1 MSSNRL
7 ILFLAFPV
15 LLICA
20 CNKENDKNAATQ
32 WGKDNYYNDFLW
44 KKHVPDTLYRE
55 MAFDF
60 NDDARNFMYEPLQLG
75 LFKKTDS
82 GKMLPVMENEME
94 VFVDGTKCENN
105 VISVEPGTEIIKVG
119 LVFNP
124 AAENKV
130 HHWFIKPVND
140 GGLERINDM
149 DAGTFNNPESSLM
162 EVEAEKNKI
171 MNPLAEG
178 SMLTGIFLLAALLVW
193 LFVLKLIF
201 FPTFRVGK
209 IILSDPVPYMSQ
221 KRLRGTR
228 KLILTNNKPTQSGI
242 NRFFTGKIIYDV
254 NPMWTSDIV
263 IEPRDRNSVRVRPS
277 KEYMTDTHT
286 MKVHNEYTIQNMT
299 TGTKTKVKIS

>member
-7 ILFLAFPV
+7 IILLAFPA
-15 LLICA
+15 LLLCA
-20 CNKENDKNAATQ
+20 CNKENDKNAATR
-32 WGKDNYYNDFLW
+32 WGKENYYKDFLW

-55 MAFDF
+55 IAFDF
-60 NDDARNFMYEPLQLG
+60 NDDAKNFMSEPLQLG

-82 GKMLPVMENEME
+82 GKMLQVMENEME
-94 VFVDGTKCENN
+94 VFVGGAKCENN
-105 VISVEPGTEIIKVG
+105 VITVEPGTEKIKVG

-130 HHWFIKPVND
+130 HHWYFKTVND

-149 DAGTFNNPESSLM
+149 DADTFNNPESSLM
-162 EVEAEKNKI
+162 EVEAEKDKV

-178 SMLTGIFLLAALLVW
+178 SMFTGVFLFAVLLVW

-201 FPTFRVGK
+201 FPTFKVGK

-228 KLILTNNKPTQSGI
+228 KLILTKNKSSQSGI
-242 NRFFTGKIIYDV
+242 NRFLTGKIIYDV

-263 IEPRDRNSVRVRPS
+263 IEPRDRNSVRVRAS
-277 KEYMTDTHT
+277 KEYMTNAHT